1 MSRTSDV
8 LIIGAGIIGCAT
20 AYYAAR
26 AGLSVTVL
34 DRDLPASGTTSRCE
48 GNILVSDKELGPE
61 LELTRYS
68 LTQWQGELAEFGHLW
83 EFERKGGIIVASR
96 ESSLRS
102 LERFSASQREFGIHS
117 ERLDETQLRELE
129 PHVSHRALGAAW
141 YPEDSQVQPIL
152 AASHLLRLAREL
164 GAAFVSHAP
173 VTALLRHGDRVIGA
187 RTPRGDFQAAN
198 TVNATGPW
206 AGTIAGLAGVN
217 VPVMPRRGFVMVTEP
232 LPPMVHH
239 KVYAAEYVDNV
250 GSGDAGLQASPVVE
264 GTPSGTIL
272 IGSSR
277 ERVGF
282 DSRVSTAALGTIA
295 RNAIELF
302 PFLSRVRML
311 RHYHG
316 FRPYCPDH
324 LPVIGHDPRAPGLW
338 HAAGHEGAG
347 IGLGPGTGKLLAQ
360 ALAGETPDLPLEPFS
375 PARFDDAAAP
385 EQPSGADVSGES
397 HAPPTR
403 TPTPTPTPPNTNSE
417 TKGLT
422 A

>member
-1 MSRTSDV
+1 MTRTSDV
-8 LIIGAGIIGCAT
+8 LIIGAGIMGCAT

-26 AGLSVTVL
+26 AGLSVTVIE
-34 DRDLPASGTTSRCE
+34 RELPASGTTSHCE

-68 LTQWQGELAEFGHLW
+68 LGLWQGELEDHGHLW

-96 ESSLRS
+96 ETSLAS

-117 ERLDETQLRELE
+117 QRLDQAELRDLE
-129 PHVSHRALGAAW
+129 PHITGNALGAAF

-152 AASHLLRLAREL
+152 AASHLLRLAREH
-164 GAAFVSHAP
+164 GAELVTHAP
-173 VTALLRHGDRVIGA
+173 VTALLRDGDRVIGA
-187 RTPRGDFQAAN
+187 RTPRGDFHAAN

-206 AGTIAGLAGVN
+206 AGTIGELAGVN
-217 VPVMPRRGFVMVTEP
+217 VPVMPRRGFVMVTEA

-264 GTPSGTIL
+264 GTPAGTIL

-282 DSRVSTAALGTIA
+282 DSTVSTEALGRIS

-302 PFLSRVRML
+302 PFLERVRML

-316 FRPYCPDH
+316 FRPFCPDH

-360 ALAGETPDLPLEPFS
+360 ALAGETPDLPLDPYRPE
-375 PARFDDAAAP
+375 RFESDASHTSAHNGEDAA
-385 EQPSGADVSGES
+385 
-397 HAPPTR
+397 
-403 TPTPTPTPPNTNSE
+403 
-417 TKGLT
+417 
-422 A
+422 

>member
-1 MSRTSDV
+1 MTHTSDV

-26 AGLSVTVL
+26 SGLSVTVIE
-34 DRDLPASGTTSRCE
+34 RDLPASGTTSHCE
-48 GNILVSDKELGPE
+48 GNILVSDKELGHE

-68 LTQWQGELAEFGHLW
+68 LGLWQGELAEFGHLW

-96 ESSLRS
+96 ETSLAS
-102 LERFSASQREFGIHS
+102 LERFSASQREYGIHS
-117 ERLDETQLRELE
+117 QRLDEAELRELE
-129 PHVSHRALGAAW
+129 PHITGNALGAAL

-152 AASHLLRLAREL
+152 AASHLLRLAREH
-164 GAAFVSHAP
+164 GAQLVTHAP
-173 VTALLRHGDRVIGA
+173 VTELLRDGDRVIGA
-187 RTPRGDFQAAN
+187 RTPKGDFHAAH

-206 AGTIAGLAGVN
+206 AGTIGELAGVN
-217 VPVMPRRGFVMVTEP
+217 VPVMPRRGFVLVTEQ
-232 LPPMVHH
+232 LPSMVHH

-264 GTPSGTIL
+264 GTPAGTIL

-282 DSRVSTAALGTIA
+282 DSTISTEALGRIA

-302 PFLSRVRML
+302 PFLERVRML

-316 FRPYCPDH
+316 FRPFCPDH

-360 ALAGETPDLPLEPFS
+360 ALAGETPDMALDPFR
-375 PARFDDAAAP
+375 PERFDEANP
-385 EQPSGADVSGES
+385 EGD
-397 HAPPTR
+397 HA
-403 TPTPTPTPPNTNSE
+403 
-417 TKGLT
+417 
-422 A
+422 

>member
-1 MSRTSDV
+1 MRSSSDV
-8 LIIGAGIIGCAT
+8 LIIGAGMMGCAT

-34 DRDLPASGTTSRCE
+34 ERELPASGTTSHCE

-68 LTQWQGELAEFGHLW
+68 LSLWQGELAEFGHLW

-96 ESSLRS
+96 ETSLAS

-117 ERLDETQLRELE
+117 ERLDEAQLRQLE
-129 PHVSHRALGAAW
+129 PNISTNALGAAL

-152 AASHLLRLAREL
+152 AASHLLRMAREL
-164 GAAFVSHAP
+164 GAQLVTHAP
-173 VTALLRHGDRVIGA
+173 VTALLRDGDRVTGA
-187 RTPRGDFQAAN
+187 VTPQGTFHAAN
-198 TVNATGPW
+198 VVNTTGPW
-206 AGTIAGLAGVN
+206 AGDIAELAGVH

-282 DSRVSTAALGTIA
+282 DSRVSPEALGRIA

-302 PFLSRVRML
+302 PFLAGVRML

-316 FRPYCPDH
+316 FRPFCPDH

-360 ALAGETPDLPLEPFS
+360 ALAGDTPDLPLDPFR
-375 PARFDDAAAP
+375 PERFESLDDSHHERGAA
-385 EQPSGADVSGES
+385 
-397 HAPPTR
+397 
-403 TPTPTPTPPNTNSE
+403 
-417 TKGLT
+417 
-422 A
+422 

>member
-1 MSRTSDV
+1 MSTRSDV
-8 LIIGAGIIGCAT
+8 LIIGAGIVGCAM
-20 AYYAAR
+20 AFYATR
-26 AGLSVTVL
+26 AGLSVTIV

-48 GNILVSDKELGPE
+48 GNILVSDKERGAE

-68 LTQWQGELAEFGHLW
+68 LGLWRGELAEHGHLW
-83 EFERKGGIIVASR
+83 EFERKGGIIVASH
-96 ESSLRS
+96 ESSLAS
-102 LERFSASQREFGIHS
+102 LERFSASQREYGIS
-117 ERLDETQLRELE
+117 SQRLDEAELRELE
-129 PHVSHRALGAAW
+129 PHVTDRALGAAF

-152 AASHLLRLAREL
+152 AAAHLLRLARER
-164 GAAFVSHAP
+164 GARLVTHAP
-173 VTALLRHGDRVIGA
+173 VTELLRGGSGGSRIVGA
-187 RTPRGDFQAAN
+187 RTPKGDFSAAHVVN
-198 TVNATGPW
+198 TAGPW
-206 AGTIAGLAGVN
+206 AGRIAELAGVH

-232 LPPMVHH
+232 LPRMVHH

-264 GTPSGTIL
+264 GTPAGTIL

-282 DSRVSTAALGTIA
+282 DSAVSTEALGAIA

-302 PFLSRVRML
+302 PFLERTRML

-324 LPVIGHDPRAPGLW
+324 LPVIGPDPRAPGLW

-360 ALAGETPDLPLEPFS
+360 ALAGEEPDLPLAPFR
-375 PARFDDAAAP
+375 PERFDETGESGSSGGSEGSEGSEDSREAHANRTGTEAAA
-385 EQPSGADVSGES
+385 
-397 HAPPTR
+397 
-403 TPTPTPTPPNTNSE
+403 
-417 TKGLT
+417 
-422 A
+422 

>member
-1 MSRTSDV
+1 MTHTSDV

-26 AGLSVTVL
+26 SGLSVTVIE
-34 DRDLPASGTTSRCE
+34 RDLPASGTTSHCE
-48 GNILVSDKELGPE
+48 GNILVSDKELGHE

-68 LTQWQGELAEFGHLW
+68 LGLWQGELAEFGHLW

-96 ESSLRS
+96 ETSLAS
-102 LERFSASQREFGIHS
+102 LERFSASQREYGIHS
-117 ERLDETQLRELE
+117 QRLDEAELRELE
-129 PHVSHRALGAAW
+129 PHITGNALGAAL

-152 AASHLLRLAREL
+152 AASHLLRLAREH
-164 GAAFVSHAP
+164 GAQLVTHAP
-173 VTALLRHGDRVIGA
+173 VTELLRDGDRVIGA
-187 RTPRGDFQAAN
+187 RTPKGDFHAAH

-206 AGTIAGLAGVN
+206 AGTIGELAGVN
-217 VPVMPRRGFVMVTEP
+217 VPVMPRRGFVLVTEQ

-264 GTPSGTIL
+264 GTPAGTIL

-282 DSRVSTAALGTIA
+282 DSTISTEALGRIA

-302 PFLSRVRML
+302 PFLERVRML

-316 FRPYCPDH
+316 FRPFCPDH

-360 ALAGETPDLPLEPFS
+360 ALAGETPDMALDPFR
-375 PARFDDAAAP
+375 PERFDEANP
-385 EQPSGADVSGES
+385 EGD
-397 HAPPTR
+397 HA
-403 TPTPTPTPPNTNSE
+403 
-417 TKGLT
+417 
-422 A
+422 

>member
-1 MSRTSDV
+1 MTQTSDV
-8 LIIGAGIIGCAT
+8 VIIGAGIIGCAT
-20 AYYAAR
+20 AYYLAR
-26 AGLSVTVL
+26 AGLGVTVVE
-34 DRDLPASGTTSRCE
+34 RNLPASGTTSHCE

-68 LTQWQGELAEFGHLW
+68 LDLWQGELAEHGHLW

-96 ESSLRS
+96 ESSLAS

-117 ERLDETQLRELE
+117 QRLDEAQLRELE
-129 PHVSHRALGAAW
+129 PNVTDSALGAAL

-152 AASHLLRLAREL
+152 AASHLLRLARQL
-164 GAAFVSHAP
+164 GAELVTDAP
-173 VTALLRHGDRVIGA
+173 VTGLLRDGERVTGV
-187 RTPRGDFQAAN
+187 RTTKGDFSAAHI
-198 TVNATGPW
+198 VNATGPW
-206 AGTIAGLAGVN
+206 AGTIGELAGVN

-282 DSRVSTAALGTIA
+282 DSTVTPEALGQIA
-295 RNAIELF
+295 RNAVDLF

-316 FRPYCPDH
+316 FRPFCPDH

-360 ALAGETPDLPLEPFS
+360 AIAGETPALPLDPFR
-375 PARFDDAAAP
+375 PERFDDPAHLEA
-385 EQPSGADVSGES
+385 
-397 HAPPTR
+397 HA
-403 TPTPTPTPPNTNSE
+403 
-417 TKGLT
+417 
-422 A
+422 

>member
-1 MSRTSDV
+1 MTHTSDV

-26 AGLSVTVL
+26 SGLSVTVIE
-34 DRDLPASGTTSRCE
+34 RDLPASGTTSHCE
-48 GNILVSDKELGPE
+48 GNILVSDKELGHE

-68 LTQWQGELAEFGHLW
+68 LGLWQGELAEFGHLW

-96 ESSLRS
+96 ETSLAS
-102 LERFSASQREFGIHS
+102 LERFSASQREYGIHS
-117 ERLDETQLRELE
+117 QRLDEAELRELE
-129 PHVSHRALGAAW
+129 PHITGNALGAAL

-152 AASHLLRLAREL
+152 AASHLLRLAREH
-164 GAAFVSHAP
+164 GAQLVTHAP
-173 VTALLRHGDRVIGA
+173 VTELLRDGDRVIGA
-187 RTPRGDFQAAN
+187 RTPKGDFHAAH

-206 AGTIAGLAGVN
+206 AGTIGELAGVN
-217 VPVMPRRGFVMVTEP
+217 VPVMPRRGFVLVTEQ

-264 GTPSGTIL
+264 GTPAGTIL

-282 DSRVSTAALGTIA
+282 DSTISTEALGRIA
-295 RNAIELF
+295 RNAVELF

-311 RHYHG
+311 R
-316 FRPYCPDH
+316 
-324 LPVIGHDPRAPGLW
+324 PVIGHDPRAPGLW

-360 ALAGETPDLPLEPFS
+360 ALAGETPDMSLDPFR
-375 PARFDDAAAP
+375 PERFDDPAYLKAH
-385 EQPSGADVSGES
+385 E
-397 HAPPTR
+397 
-403 TPTPTPTPPNTNSE
+403 
-417 TKGLT
+417 
-422 A
+422 